1 MSKARIVFVACV
13 LILGLIAAGLLW
25 YATENIPRPGQVI
38 SEGQAQ
44 IGGPYHLKDQNGKQ
58 VSDGDFRGRYQLIY
72 FGYSYC
78 PDVCPTTLA
87 TITQALSQLGT
98 GQSLIVPIFITV
110 DPARDTPAVLKSY
123 LAAFSPRFVGLTG
136 NQSQILAAEKE
147 FHIYA
152 QKRSLSNGSYAMD
165 HSNVI
170 YLLGPEGR
178 LVTYYSGSV
187 SSQKLAEDL
196 RART

>member
-1 MSKARIVFVACV
+1 MSKPHIAFVV
-13 LILGLIAAGLLW
+13 GLSILGLITAGLLW
-25 YATENIPRPGQVI
+25 YAAKVIAEPGQVI

-58 VSDGDFRGRYQLIY
+58 VSNGDFRGRYQLIY

-87 TITQALSQLGT
+87 AIAQALYQLGA
-98 GQSLIVPIFITV
+98 GASAIVPIFITV
-110 DPARDTPAVLKSY
+110 DPARDNPAVLKSY
-123 LAAFSPRFVGLTG
+123 LAAFDPRFIGLTG
-136 NQSQILAAEKE
+136 NQNQISAVEKE

-152 QKRSLSNGSYAMD
+152 QKRSLSKGAYAMD
-165 HSNVI
+165 HSSVI

-178 LVTYYSGSV
+178 LIAYYSGSI
-187 SSQKLAEDL
+187 SPQKLAEDL
-196 RART
+196 RAKT